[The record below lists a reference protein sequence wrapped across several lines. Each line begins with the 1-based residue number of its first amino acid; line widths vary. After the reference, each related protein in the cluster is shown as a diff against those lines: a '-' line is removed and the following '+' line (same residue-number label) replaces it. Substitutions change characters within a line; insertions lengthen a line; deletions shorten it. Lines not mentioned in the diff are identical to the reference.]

1 MFIFIYIVLYLWNT
15 KHEYVGSKQS
25 KRLIFNVRAEVANL
39 NVQGFRF

>member
-1 MFIFIYIVLYLWNT
+1 MNMM
-15 KHEYVGSKQS
+15 GSKQI